1 MNSLRQ
7 RVLTNWHLMRVLR
20 LGLGVW
26 ILVMAIQTRDWT
38 IGAFSGFFIYTA
50 LVGAG
55 CCGSQDCYVPNTP
68 ERNTVET
75 GTGTSNEKKMMN

>member
-7 RVLTNWHLMRVLR
+7 RVLTNWNFMRLVR
-20 LGLGVW
+20 LGMGVW

-50 LVGAG
+50 LAGAG
-55 CCGSQDCYVPNTP
+55 CCGSQGCYVPNSSDG
-68 ERNTVET
+68 NTDET
-75 GTGTSNEKKMMN
+75 GTETSYEKKYD